1 VFRRRRF
8 FDGRPTRRGDR
19 LPDIAWFTPDGREM
33 TEDDWESGFGRSIS
47 VYLNGEGI
55 PDLDARGQRVADDS
69 FLLCFSA
76 HDEAIDFTVPREED
90 EASWQVVLDTMSA
103 AAQEYVVKPGDTI
116 QVGPRAMVVLK
127 RVRAEKAAGK
137 AGAR

>member
-1 VFRRRRF
+1 
-8 FDGRPTRRGDR
+8 
-19 LPDIAWFTPDGREM
+19 M

-55 PDLDARGQRVADDS
+55 PDRDSRGQRVADDS

-90 EASWQVVLDTMSA
+90 GASWAVVIDTMSA
-103 AAQEYVVKPGDTI
+103 TADPYVVKPGDTI
-116 QVGPRAMVVLK
+116 QVGPRAVVALK
-127 RVRAEKAAGK
+127 RVAG
-137 AGAR
+137 